1 MDYGIYCGFT
11 PFKDIRKKDNISLNN
26 RSKEMEIALHLSL
39 KVEI

>member
-1 MDYGIYCGFT
+1 MESTVVLHLSKIQE
-11 PFKDIRKKDNISLNN
+11 KKDNISLNN